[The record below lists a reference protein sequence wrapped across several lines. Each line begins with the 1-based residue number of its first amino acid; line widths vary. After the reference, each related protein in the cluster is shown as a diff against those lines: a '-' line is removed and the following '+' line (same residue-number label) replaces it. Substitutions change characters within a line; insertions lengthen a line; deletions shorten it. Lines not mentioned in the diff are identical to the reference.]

1 MSNGML
7 VLSRLRDEIIEI
19 QPRGGP
25 VILVTINDVRGDKV
39 RIGIQADPS
48 VRIDRFETAQAK
60 RKEGA
65 L

>member
-7 VLSRLRDEIIEI
+7 VLSRLCDQTIEI

-25 VILVTINDVRGDKV
+25 VILVTVNEIRGEKV
-39 RIGIQADPS
+39 RLGIQADSS
-48 VRIDRFETAQAK
+48 VRIDRFEVAQAK
-60 RKEGA
+60 RKSGT